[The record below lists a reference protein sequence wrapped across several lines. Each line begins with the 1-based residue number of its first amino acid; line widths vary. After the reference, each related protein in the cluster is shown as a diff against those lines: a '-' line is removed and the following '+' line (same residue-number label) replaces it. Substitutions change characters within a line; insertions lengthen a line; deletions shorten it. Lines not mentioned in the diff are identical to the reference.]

1 MQTGVSARAHGLGT
15 SIRGARALVAA
26 ALVGSCGCSF
36 VAVRR
41 PPPAP
46 VAREVPLECTE
57 SRVAPALDTAGAIG
71 TPILGLTM
79 WGLCAFAQ
87 VMQSWSSEPKH
98 LNCDLVL
105 GATVLSTAAYTG
117 SAVYGYRTTAACR
130 RLAEQRRTAAPR
142 AEAHGN
148 ENVCVD
154 LP

>member
-1 MQTGVSARAHGLGT
+1 MR
-15 SIRGARALVAA
+15 IRGARPLVAA
-26 ALVGSCGCSF
+26 ALVSTCGCSF

-46 VAREVPLECTE
+46 VAPDVPLACTE

-79 WGLCAFAQ
+79 WGLCTFAS
-87 VMQSWSSEPKH
+87 VMQSWSSEPKN
-98 LNCDLVL
+98 LNCGLVL

-117 SAVYGYRTTAACR
+117 SAVYGYRATNACR
-130 RLAEQRRTAAPR
+130 RLAEQRRMTAPGPEARSPR
-142 AEAHGN
+142 KA
-148 ENVCVD
+148 CVD